1 MYTVKLFTEAEIEVA
16 EACKWY
22 EKQQQGLGKRYLEEV
37 DHYLQLIGANPLQFP
52 IRFSERF
59 RFAVL
64 KKFPYFIV
72 FTIQEDL
79 KLIYVNSVFHTS
91 RNPQYL

>member
-1 MYTVKLFTEAEIEVA
+1 MYTVKLFTEAEIEIA

-22 EKQQQGLGKRYLEEV
+22 ENEQNGLGKKFLKEIN
-37 DHYLQLIGANPLQFP
+37 HYLNLIGENPFQFP
-52 IRFSERF
+52 IRFSERY

-72 FTIQEDL
+72 FTIQDDL

-91 RNPQYL
+91 RNTINF